1 MPARWLNARA
11 VVTILLT
18 GIIGALLG
26 VGVGVYIAN
35 MAQPWYRAEMQLA
48 LLPGPSVPPEEISN
62 YWEALSRGQA
72 PRIAA
77 EVLDQPRWIPAAAKA
92 ADVSEGS
99 VLITAGVIT
108 DTTLITA
115 GGEAPS
121 AEAAEAAVT
130 AAVQEATPLAQ
141 SVSGPFVLQV
151 VQPAQ
156 GTAVSQTT
164 PASQVIALAGLA
176 GAVVGVGASLLFVRR
191 RAAKDAARGPGG
203 GSGQRGLAPRAPLPP
218 QAPPRPDGHGVHPQR
233 GGLRPGPAP
242 VAPQRER

>member
-11 VVTILLT
+11 VVTILLS
-18 GIIGALLG
+18 GIIGAMLG
-26 VGVGVYIAN
+26 VGVGLYIAH
-35 MAQPWYRAEMQLA
+35 MEKPWYRAEMQLA
-48 LLPGPSVPPEEISN
+48 LLPGPDVPPDQISN

-72 PRIAA
+72 PKIAA
-77 EVLDQPRWIPAAAKA
+77 EVLAQPRWTPTAAKA
-92 ADVSEGS
+92 ANVSEDS

-121 AEAAEAAVT
+121 AQAAEAAVT

-164 PASQVIALAGLA
+164 PASQVISLAGLA
-176 GAVVGVGASLLFVRR
+176 GAVVGVGASLLFVRS
-191 RAAKDAARGPGG
+191 RASRGTARGPVGAPVQH
-203 GSGQRGLAPRAPLPP
+203 GQPPRP
-218 QAPPRPDGHGVHPQR
+218 QAPPLGHNNALPQH

-242 VAPQRER
+242 LAPQRDR

>member
-18 GIIGALLG
+18 GIIGAMLG
-26 VGVGVYIAN
+26 VGVGLYIAN
-35 MAQPWYRAEMQLA
+35 MEKPWYRAEMQLA
-48 LLPGPSVPPEEISN
+48 LLPGPDVPPDQISN

-72 PRIAA
+72 PKIAA
-77 EVLDQPRWIPAAAKA
+77 EVLDQPRWNPAAAKA
-92 ADVSEGS
+92 ADVSEDS

-121 AEAAEAAVT
+121 AQAAEAAVT

-141 SVSGPFVLQV
+141 SVSGPFVLEV

-191 RAAKDAARGPGG
+191 RAARPAVRGT
-203 GSGQRGLAPRAPLPP
+203 SGAPIQHGQPPRAPAPP
-218 QAPPRPDGHGVHPQR
+218 LGPRPDGHNAHPPH

-242 VAPQRER
+242 VAPQRDR